1 MNGSRIL
8 VVDDESQLRRA
19 LRSTLSALGFVV
31 ADAPTGEAALEKLRE
46 EKFDLVLLDINLP
59 GLSGLET
66 CRAIRARSEVSI
78 IMLSVRDRSED
89 KIEALDAGA
98 DGYITK
104 PFDVNELLARVRATL
119 RRAPTSAFAESRQIR
134 LGELEISFRDRQVK
148 LRGRTARLTP
158 TEVDL
163 LHYFVT
169 HPDAVL
175 PHDQILQAVWG
186 PDYGDEVE
194 YLRVFVNQLRKKI
207 EPEPAHPKYIVT
219 EPWLGYRFVTTQDAP
234 DSSSPLPQ
242 ESKHPE
248 SEAHR
253 KGEQANADEP

>member
-1 MNGSRIL
+1 
-8 VVDDESQLRRA
+8 VVDDEPQLRRA

-31 ADAPTGEAALEKLRE
+31 ADAATGEAALEKIRE
-46 EKFDLVLLDINLP
+46 EKFDLILLDINMP

-66 CRAIRARSEVSI
+66 CRAVRARSDVSI
-78 IMLSVRDRSED
+78 MMLTVRDRAED

-104 PFDVNELLARVRATL
+104 PFDVNELLARIRATL
-119 RRAPTSAFAESRQIR
+119 RRAPASVLAESRSVR
-134 LGELEISFRDRQVK
+134 LGQSEINFRDRQVK
-148 LRGRTARLTP
+148 VNGRTTRLTP
-158 TEVDL
+158 TEVEL

-169 HPDAVL
+169 HPDSVL

-207 EPEPAHPKYIVT
+207 EADPAHPRYIIT
-219 EPWLGYRFVTTQDAP
+219 EPWLGYRFAMKQDASLP
-234 DSSSPLPQ
+234 LSSLSNQSEDPEREARS
-242 ESKHPE
+242 ESKE
-248 SEAHR
+248 S
-253 KGEQANADEP
+253 GADQP